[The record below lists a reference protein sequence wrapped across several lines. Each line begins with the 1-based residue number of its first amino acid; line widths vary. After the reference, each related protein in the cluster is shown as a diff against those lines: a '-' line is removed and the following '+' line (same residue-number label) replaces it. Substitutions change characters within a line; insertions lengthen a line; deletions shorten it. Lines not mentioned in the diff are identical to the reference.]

1 MKKKICTAVCAG
13 MLFLLACNN
22 EKKESKEPVAPLKK
36 EETKANSKAENIVS
50 FNVNK
55 RAVVS
60 YGWNI
65 SLFDFGNKVG
75 TSLNLISGTPEQT
88 NTINLNINGYKPGK
102 YSLESSLK
110 STSTPGVAYGTYSL
124 DNGTDQANRFTFTRG
139 QFTIVSI
146 DTTVGLLNASFYG
159 TAKNTKGDS
168 VIIMDGNVING
179 KMNPGVNKFK

>member
-1 MKKKICTAVCAG
+1 MCAG
-13 MLFLLACNN
+13 MVFLLACNN
-22 EKKESKEPVAPLKK
+22 EKKESKEPAAPVKK
-36 EETKANSKAENIVS
+36 EESKANSKAENIVS
-50 FNVNK
+50 FNVNN
-55 RAVVS
+55 RAILS
-60 YGWNI
+60 YGLNI

-102 YSLESSLK
+102 YRLEYSVK
-110 STSTPGVAYGTYSL
+110 STYTPGVAYGTYTL
-124 DNGTDQANRFTFTRG
+124 DNSTDQANKFTFTSG
-139 QFTIVSI
+139 QFTVVSI

-168 VIIMDGNVING
+168 VIIRDGNVING